1 MKSNGR
7 KVWIRP
13 ATFTLYGMRARLLSL
28 LAVAGCALTVA
39 AAHPA
44 GAQAASR
51 IEYGLTDDAWLTDGP
66 GTLDSRLDKLQAI
79 GVKVVRYTLAWNEIA
94 PTRPAQPTDPT
105 DPGYDWSSADTV
117 LDGLHARNIDVVLQ
131 LLGSPKWAN
140 GGRPSNYMPMSGSS
154 FRAFATAAATHYR
167 WVTKWLIWNEPNQ
180 LRWLRPASPRLYA
193 LRLLNPGYA
202 AIHGMIAGAKVAGGG
217 TAPRGGT
224 GGISPVAFLLGMH
237 AAHATLD
244 AYAHNPYPLDPRH
257 ESPVSGGCTRCATI
271 TMATIDK
278 LVRLVAVNFPRA
290 RIWLTEYAYQ
300 SNPPDRV
307 LGVSL
312 AKQARY
318 IGEGDY
324 AAYRTPRVDLL
335 IHFLYQDEPN
345 SARFQSGLVT
355 LAGRTKPAL
364 AAFQLPLAE
373 AHRTGS
379 TTSLWGQLRAPETGT
394 TVRIERLVGSTWRA
408 VGVAHADGKGF
419 FKLTATLPPGTRVR
433 AEADAVVGATLTI
446 A

>member
-1 MKSNGR
+1 VKSGGR
-7 KVWIRP
+7 KVWIGP
-13 ATFTLYGMRARLLSL
+13 AAFTLYGMRARFLGL
-28 LAVAGCALTVA
+28 LAVAGCALIVG

-44 GAQAASR
+44 GAHAASG
-51 IEYGLTDDAWLTDGP
+51 IQYGLADDAWLTNGP

-79 GVKVVRYTLAWNEIA
+79 GVKVVRYTLEWDEVA
-94 PTRPAQPTDPT
+94 PTRPAQPTDPA
-105 DPGYDWSSADTV
+105 DSAYDWSSADTV
-117 LDGLHARNIDVVLQ
+117 LDGLHARSIDVVLQ
-131 LLGSPKWAN
+131 LRGSPKWAN
-140 GGRPSNYMPMSGSS
+140 GGRPSNYLPTSGSS
-154 FRAFATAAATHYR
+154 FGDFATAAATHYR

-180 LRWLRPASPRLYA
+180 LRWLRPASPRLYT

-202 AIHGMIAGAKVAGGG
+202 AIHGVINGARVAGGG
-217 TAPRGGT
+217 TAPRGGS

-237 AAHATLD
+237 AAHARLD

-257 ESPVSGGCTRCATI
+257 ETPLSGGCTHCATI

-278 LVRLVAVNFPRA
+278 LVRLLAVNFPRA

-307 LGVSL
+307 LGVSF

-324 AAYRTPRVDLL
+324 VAYRTPRVDLL

-345 SARFQSGLVT
+345 LARFQSGLVT
-355 LAGRTKPAL
+355 LAGRAKPAL

-373 AHRTGS
+373 THRTGS
-379 TTSLWGQLRAPETGT
+379 TTSFWGLLSAPETGS

-419 FKLTATLPPGTRVR
+419 FRFTATLPPGTRVR
-433 AEADAVVGATLTI
+433 AEADTVVGATLTI
-446 A
+446 V